1 MPGSDDFKRTRVA
14 RNATFSKKIWVV
26 VGGRVWN
33 RGRVPSS
40 ACGILG
46 CAGGYTAAM
55 GTNDQPTGA
64 DPVRSVLS
72 GSEGPTLDSTGA
84 TQLLAAAAAGD
95 RSSADRLLPMVYE
108 QLRQSAQRYLSG
120 EQAGGTLNATALV
133 HEAYVRLAGPRELP
147 WQNRAHFYA
156 AAAEAM
162 RRILIDRARSRQ
174 AAGRA
179 RRHWHEARDLA
190 DMASSVD
197 SDEVL
202 AFSAAL
208 DRLEESDADAAQ
220 VVRLRFFAGLSVDQ
234 TAQTLGIS
242 PRSVDREWAFAR
254 AWLLDQ
260 LREAGEP
267 G

>member
-1 MPGSDDFKRTRVA
+1 
-14 RNATFSKKIWVV
+14 
-26 VGGRVWN
+26 
-33 RGRVPSS
+33 
-40 ACGILG
+40 
-46 CAGGYTAAM
+46 
-55 GTNDQPTGA
+55 
-64 DPVRSVLS
+64 
-72 GSEGPTLDSTGA
+72 
-84 TQLLAAAAAGD
+84 
-95 RSSADRLLPMVYE
+95 
-108 QLRQSAQRYLSG
+108 
-120 EQAGGTLNATALV
+120 
-133 HEAYVRLAGPRELP
+133 
-147 WQNRAHFYA
+147 
-156 AAAEAM
+156 
-162 RRILIDRARSRQ
+162 
-174 AAGRA
+174 
-179 RRHWHEARDLA
+179 
-190 DMASSVD
+190 MASSVD